1 MNEYCIDP
9 ILKLLFQA
17 LHRKKVAGLIPEE
30 SHLVG
35 STHVALL
42 WKLQVTLEGRWD
54 E

>member
-17 LHRKKVAGLIPEE
+17 LHKKKVAGLIPKAPR
-30 SHLVG
+30 LVG
-35 STHVALL
+35 SANLALL